1 MQYKK
6 ERKKH
11 KHQRN
16 HVIIVTSDAV
26 DADAR
31 QFQIKPWLLQTMII
45 VGCVI
50 VGAVLGYFIYE
61 KDVWEVANQK
71 IDEQKVLVE
80 DQKSIVASKEDEI
93 QALNQQIK
101 DLEAEIAARDD
112 KINILSETVNQK
124 SAEVEGLV
132 ETLAAQALP
141 TEYPLTGSA
150 SIEESKGENPIS
162 IFTASAGI
170 TVVATAS
177 GTVTAINEDAEY
189 GHNVWVDHGNGYIT
203 IYRNQG
209 DSNVKLGDEVA
220 QGTTIFIIGTDNTK
234 FGYQIM
240 KDGTYIDPME
250 MLSISG

>member
-1 MQYKK
+1 M

-11 KHQRN
+11 KHHKN

-31 QFQIKPWLLQTMII
+31 QFQIKPWLWQTIII

-50 VGAVLGYFIYE
+50 VGAILGYFIYE
-61 KDVWEVANQK
+61 KEVWEAASHK

-80 DQKSIVASKEDEI
+80 EQKSIVASKEDEI
-93 QALNQQIK
+93 KVLNQQIK
-101 DLEAEIAARDD
+101 ALESEIEARDD

-124 SAEVEGLV
+124 TAEVEGLA

-141 TEYPLTGSA
+141 TAYPLTGSA
-150 SIEESKGENPIS
+150 SIEESKEEDPVC
-162 IFTASAGI
+162 IFTASAGV

-177 GTVTAINEDAEY
+177 GTVTAINEDAKF

-209 DSNVKLGDEVA
+209 DANVKLGDSVA
-220 QGTTIFIIGTDNTK
+220 QGTTIFIIGTNNAK

-240 KDGTYIDPME
+240 KDGAYIDPME

>member
-1 MQYKK
+1 M

-11 KHQRN
+11 KKRN

-26 DADAR
+26 DADAK
-31 QFQIKPWLLQTMII
+31 QFRIKPWLLQMIII
-45 VGCVI
+45 VGCVMI
-50 VGAVLGYFIYE
+50 GAAVGCFIYE
-61 KDVWEVANQK
+61 KDVWEVANRR
-71 IDEQKVLVE
+71 IDEQKILVE
-80 DQKSIVASKEDEI
+80 DQKSVVASKEDEI
-93 QALNQQIK
+93 QALNEQIR
-101 DLEAEIAARDD
+101 DLQAEIEDRDD

-124 SAEVEGLV
+124 AAEVQGLT

-150 SIEESKGENPIS
+150 SIEESKEGDPVC

-170 TVVATAS
+170 TVVATAR
-177 GTVTAINEDAEY
+177 GTVTAINEDAQY
-189 GHNVWVDHGNGYIT
+189 GHNVWIDHGNGYTT

-209 DSNVKLGDEVA
+209 ETSVKLGDEVA
-220 QGTTIFIIGTDNTK
+220 QGTTIFIITTSNTK

-240 KDGTYIDPME
+240 KDGAYIDPME

>member
-189 GHNVWVDHGNGYIT
+189 GHNVWVDHGNGYVT